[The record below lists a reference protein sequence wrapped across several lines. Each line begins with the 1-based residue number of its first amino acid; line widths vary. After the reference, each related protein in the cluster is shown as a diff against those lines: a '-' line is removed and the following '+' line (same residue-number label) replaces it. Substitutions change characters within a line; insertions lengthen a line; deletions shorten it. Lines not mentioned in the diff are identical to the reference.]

1 MLRMRESVTR
11 FGQGMKDT
19 IRAII
24 WAQVRSYAHL
34 ERRRHASAHDPRLAV
49 LVHSFGGYKRYWRPV
64 SYFTDANLPSGVPFF
79 FASELQPFD
88 EGRFDSVTTGPGSFG
103 SRLAKA
109 VKAVE
114 RKGYKYVLYLQEDM
128 WVTEP
133 VDAGLLA
140 GLVDLME
147 ENRIDC
153 LKLGRQPF
161 PEDHDDIRRTSGPVG
176 ESELGSAFRWF
187 GSHRFA
193 FSHHTSIFRGRFLI
207 EMSYAAGLFGRRRPL
222 QQERFCSGYL
232 NDRVVVVEGDG
243 KRYRIGVFAD
253 QPMIDYVHA
262 SAEGELTSQA
272 ETLLAK
278 LGLEELYDPT
288 LEGEVFPHRAQH

>member
-1 MLRMRESVTR
+1 M
-11 FGQGMKDT
+11 
-19 IRAII
+19 
-24 WAQVRSYAHL
+24 
-34 ERRRHASAHDPRLAV
+34 
-49 LVHSFGGYKRYWRPV
+49 

-161 PEDHDDIRRTSGPVG
+161 PEDHDDIRRTSGRLARAN
-176 ESELGSAFRWF
+176 SDLRFAGSALIDSR
-187 GSHRFA
+187 SHITQA
-193 FSHHTSIFRGRFLI
+193 SS
-207 EMSYAAGLFGRRRPL
+207 EAGF
-222 QQERFCSGYL
+222 
-232 NDRVVVVEGDG
+232 
-243 KRYRIGVFAD
+243 
-253 QPMIDYVHA
+253 
-262 SAEGELTSQA
+262 
-272 ETLLAK
+272 
-278 LGLEELYDPT
+278 
-288 LEGEVFPHRAQH
+288 